1 MQDIFNFTVTLFNFS
16 EYDNKFFSTKLYN
29 VECQRGFDIQRELNY
44 HETSDRCLLL
54 INYEI
59 MLNTKTEPGGNV
71 FLDPIDWRQSEHKSG
86 TFTLQTDKDFFAI
99 GEFSEEIESFE
110 SFKDLHPNITF
121 LINDWNDFE
130 DVVPHLEVYG
140 AWGTDNLVK
149 NSHSELYT

>member
-1 MQDIFNFTVTLFNFS
+1 MQDMFNFTVTLFNFS
-16 EYDNKFFSTKLYN
+16 EDDNKFFSTKLYS
-29 VECQRGFDIQRELNY
+29 VECQRGFDIQRGLNY

-71 FLDPIDWRQSEHKSG
+71 FLDPIDWRQSEHGSG

-99 GEFSEEIESFE
+99 GEFPEEIESFE

-140 AWGTDNLVK
+140 A
-149 NSHSELYT
+149 